1 MTCVME
7 EIFPI
12 MRLEMTRK
20 ETRRRNKM
28 DLIEIVL
35 MNREKKVEV
44 ALRPEATL
52 TYFKLA
58 LRSLH
63 RSLTTEHTLTETTTP
78 QAKKGGRRQPIYKHS
93 TIYDVQT

>member
-1 MTCVME
+1 
-7 EIFPI
+7 
-12 MRLEMTRK
+12 
-20 ETRRRNKM
+20 M
-28 DLIEIVL
+28 DLIEIVM

-52 TYFKLA
+52 TYFKVA

-78 QAKKGGRRQPIYKHS
+78 QAKKKGRGGNLS
-93 TIYDVQT
+93 TSTPPSTTSKLDSALVTTVDLNAHLNIPEDSTTQ